1 MGSYSIQV
9 NRTKTMNPLVK
20 TKWLEALRSGFYDQD
35 RGRLRTEA
43 GFCCLGVLCDLYA
56 EDHKDVHW
64 TKSAEDPKDVHWTTS
79 YVEGEYTFL
88 GSEGT
93 LPQPVVYWAGLKS
106 SSPSVSYE
114 NDTCELAELN
124 DSLNLSF
131 DEIADVIE
139 EQL

>member
-1 MGSYSIQV
+1 
-9 NRTKTMNPLVK
+9 MNPEVK
-20 TKWLEALRSGFYDQD
+20 TKWLDALRSGLYDQD

-56 EDHKDVHW
+56 EEHKDVHW
-64 TKSAEDPKDVHWTTS
+64 MTS

-88 GSEGT
+88 GREGT

-106 SSPSVSYE
+106 SAPSVSYE
-114 NDTCELAELN
+114 NDTYELAELN
-124 DSLNLSF
+124 DSLELSF

>member
-1 MGSYSIQV
+1 
-9 NRTKTMNPLVK
+9 MNQQVK

-56 EDHKDVHW
+56 EEH
-64 TKSAEDPKDVHWTTS
+64 KDVHWTTS

-88 GSEGT
+88 GREGT
-93 LPQPVVYWAGLKS
+93 LPQPVVYWADLKS
-106 SSPSVSYE
+106 STPLVSYE
-114 NDTCELAELN
+114 NDTYELAELN
-124 DSLNLSF
+124 DSLELTF